1 MKHLSESEIVDLID
15 GTLAPGRLA
24 HLDACDAC
32 RAAADGFRDVLA
44 RAADVTIPEPSP
56 LFWEHFSARVQ
67 QDVRNTEAVESSGWL
82 GWADGP
88 TVKWA
93 MAGALLTVLLV
104 SGVWVSLWRTS
115 ATLSR
120 RVPATTT
127 AATSVGANA
136 AASVGANAAAFME
149 NRGEPAMDDFSP
161 DPDTDEAWALVR
173 TVADD
178 LPWDDATEDGLG
190 VRPDAAERALA
201 TLTGDERSELARLL
215 EAATKQPGA

>member
-115 ATLSR
+115 ATVSR
-120 RVPATTT
+120 RVPAATT
-127 AATSVGANA
+127 AATSVGD
-136 AASVGANAAAFME
+136 
-149 NRGEPAMDDFSP
+149 RGEPAMDDFSP